1 MYRRQTIESI
11 VVILFLVLTTKIEIP
26 YLVTGSFSMSLSVN
40 KTLPSR
46 ISSIN
51 LEDGTS
57 FIFQQIHL
65 KVYILNCT
73 YSCILNYLLINES
86 DHLILGQLRNQRSA
100 LTNNITL
107 GLRTTNQGIHLNFS
121 LGIWIY

>member
-40 KTLPSR
+40 KTLPSS
-46 ISSIN
+46 ISSIS

-107 GLRTTNQGIHLNFS
+107 GLRTTNQGIDLNFFS
-121 LGIWIY
+121 